1 MIFQVEHTE
10 TPLGEGYKYIEVNIS
25 NEELK
30 GMFTYGNTIDREL
43 STEDEV
49 DNARIHLYNKLPIEL
64 KSNYEL

>member
-1 MIFQVEHTE
+1 MIFEVECTE
-10 TPLGEGYKYIEVNIS
+10 TLLGERYKYIEVNIS

-49 DNARIHLYNKLPIEL
+49 SYARVHLYDKLPIQL
-64 KSNYEL
+64 KTNYEL

>member
-1 MIFQVEHTE
+1 MRFEVEHTE

-49 DNARIHLYNKLPIEL
+49 NYARLHLYNKLPIEL
-64 KSNYEL
+64 KSAYEL